1 MSFCECHDDYV
12 NSGTFDIANA
22 RVYTAFQVFHE
33 GGKQPMPGQ
42 DSATPIMDRFL
53 AFYADGQ
60 ASGAYPAIGANV
72 VTLPADPPEEGICS
86 NYDEDA
92 NGNLSLSDARIYTAF
107 QVFHEG
113 GRQPMPGQSSSTSIM
128 DRFLAFYADGQASGA
143 YPAIGA
149 DVKHLPILS
158 TDTEVITS
166 TGIVPKCVEV
176 EDKLWVA
183 FTGNDH
189 YTEWYEMET
198 NEDEDFTKFLI
209 SAEAHPNVGT
219 ELQTWASDKTTNLQG
234 ILMTASPS
242 KPSASTLTDDQQAK
256 TFNSNL
262 LKFNCDGT
270 YNADHGVNTNQVN
283 LRVKAFNNQNVS
295 SIKKYGSEGST
306 HGYLASGKPW
316 EGANMVYRTT
326 TFSSIV
332 RDDSGKNS
340 IDIEYMYFIK
350 QTDEAAKIKFSDAT
364 PSNSTCD
371 LFAE

>member
-1 MSFCECHDDYV
+1 MTDPVEFLC
-12 NSGTFDIANA
+12 NL
-22 RVYTAFQVFHE
+22 
-33 GGKQPMPGQ
+33 
-42 DSATPIMDRFL
+42 TP
-53 AFYADGQ
+53 
-60 ASGAYPAIGANV
+60 
-72 VTLPADPPEEGICS
+72 
-86 NYDEDA
+86 
-92 NGNLSLSDARIYTAF
+92 
-107 QVFHEG
+107 
-113 GRQPMPGQSSSTSIM
+113 
-128 DRFLAFYADGQASGA
+128 
-143 YPAIGA
+143 
-149 DVKHLPILS
+149 
-158 TDTEVITS
+158 
-166 TGIVPKCVEV
+166 
-176 EDKLWVA
+176 EDKLWVS

-198 NEDEDFTKFLI
+198 DELEGFTKFKI
-209 SAEAHPNVGT
+209 SATAHPDVGT

-234 ILMTASPS
+234 ILMTASPTR
-242 KPSASTLTDDQQAK
+242 PSASTLTDDQQTK

-283 LRVKAFNNQNVS
+283 LRVKAYNNQDTPSV
-295 SIKKYGSEGST
+295 KKYGSEGST

-350 QTDEAAKIKFSDAT
+350 QTDETAKIKFSDAT

-371 LFAE
+371 LFVE

>member
-1 MSFCECHDDYV
+1 MTQYYGDITQ
-12 NSGTFDIANA
+12 SGTPNA
-22 RVYTAFQVFHE
+22 A
-33 GGKQPMPGQ
+33 
-42 DSATPIMDRFL
+42 
-53 AFYADGQ
+53 
-60 ASGAYPAIGANV
+60 
-72 VTLPADPPEEGICS
+72 
-86 NYDEDA
+86 DA
-92 NGNLSLSDARIYTAF
+92 NIILQISREQINWNTWNPGIENGKHIINAVAQTCPPDQPVKADAATANLVLQIARQ
-107 QVFHEG
+107 QVNPVE
-113 GRQPMPGQSSSTSIM
+113 
-128 DRFLAFYADGQASGA
+128 FLCNLT
-143 YPAIGA
+143 P
-149 DVKHLPILS
+149 
-158 TDTEVITS
+158 
-166 TGIVPKCVEV
+166 
-176 EDKLWVA
+176 EDKLWVS

-189 YTEWYEMET
+189 YSEWYEMET
-198 NEDEDFTKFLI
+198 DELEGFTKFKI
-209 SAEAHPNVGT
+209 SATAHPEVGT

-242 KPSASTLTDDQQAK
+242 KPSASTLTEDQRAK

-316 EGANMVYRTT
+316 EGSNMVYRTT

-332 RDDSGKNS
+332 RDDSDKNS

-350 QTDEAAKIKFSDAT
+350 QTNENAKIKFSDAT

>member
-1 MSFCECHDDYV
+1 MTQYYGDF
-12 NSGTFDIANA
+12 NQSGYPDASDANMVLRIAKLEVDWDTWDPGIENGKHIINA
-22 RVYTAFQVFHE
+22 VAETCPPDQPVRV
-33 GGKQPMPGQ
+33 
-42 DSATPIMDRFL
+42 D
-53 AFYADGQ
+53 
-60 ASGAYPAIGANV
+60 ANV
-72 VTLPADPPEEGICS
+72 ANKILQIAKLMTDPVEFLC
-86 NYDEDA
+86 
-92 NGNLSLSDARIYTAF
+92 NLT
-107 QVFHEG
+107 
-113 GRQPMPGQSSSTSIM
+113 P
-128 DRFLAFYADGQASGA
+128 
-143 YPAIGA
+143 
-149 DVKHLPILS
+149 
-158 TDTEVITS
+158 
-166 TGIVPKCVEV
+166 
-176 EDKLWVA
+176 EDKLWVS

-198 NEDEDFTKFLI
+198 DELEGFTKFKI
-209 SAEAHPNVGT
+209 SATAHPDVGT

-234 ILMTASPS
+234 ILMTASPTR
-242 KPSASTLTDDQQAK
+242 PSASTLTDNQQTK

-283 LRVKAFNNQNVS
+283 LRVKAYNNQDTPSV
-295 SIKKYGSEGST
+295 KKYGSEGST

-350 QTDEAAKIKFSDAT
+350 QTDETAKIKFSDAT